1 MMNNYFSGMFQLLFI
16 LALFGAGSY
25 FLMRKMKKKQLRM
38 TSENHMIQVVDGV
51 QMGMNQN
58 LYLVKVGTE
67 MVLMSS
73 GSSGV
78 SMIKLEQTEIKDPKE
93 QFDELFQKETS
104 PTQWLKSN
112 TMSLIGRW
120 KKNE

>member
-1 MMNNYFSGMFQLLFI
+1 MNNYFSGMFQLLLL

-25 FLMRKMKKKQLRM
+25 FLMRKLKKKQLHM
-38 TSENHMIQVVDGV
+38 TSEHHMIQVVDGV
-51 QMGMNQN
+51 SVGLNQS

-67 MVLMSS
+67 MILMSS

-93 QFDELFQKETS
+93 QFDEMFQKETS
-104 PTQWLKSN
+104 PAQWLKNN
-112 TMSLIGRW
+112 TKSLMERW